1 MLIQNKPLVSIIMNC
16 LNCEQYLRDAIDS
29 VYAQTYD
36 NWEIV
41 FWDNGSCD
49 KSSEIAKSYDS
60 KLKYF
65 RSEETSIL
73 GAARVSAVGR
83 AKGEY
88 FAFLD
93 CDDIW
98 FKDKLNKQM
107 KIFFE
112 DGEDLGLVY
121 GRCEVLYQNK
131 NEKIISKGPLVEG
144 SIFENL
150 AKENFIPFVSV
161 IVKSNVFHASG
172 GFPMSIKHST
182 DYWLFLKIAKN
193 YRVRAL
199 QEVCCTYR
207 YHSNNLSSKNRV
219 LAAKEAIQIVSM
231 FLPGKAANEGLKYH
245 NDNLTIAYI
254 KEWSILKSL
263 DNLLKNGGLFRILF
277 KAISKITRILRV
289 KL

>member
-1 MLIQNKPLVSIIMNC
+1 MSLQKKPLVSVIMNC
-16 LNCEQYLRDAIDS
+16 LNCEQYLREAIDS

-36 NWEIV
+36 NWEII
-41 FWDNGSCD
+41 FWDNGSLD
-49 KSSEIAKSYDS
+49 RSEEIAKSYDS

-65 RSEETSIL
+65 KSEVTSIL
-73 GAARVSAVGR
+73 GAARVLAVEQ

-93 CDDIW
+93 CDDMW

-112 DGEDLGLVY
+112 DGENLGLVY
-121 GRCEVLYQNK
+121 GKCEVLYEN
-131 NEKIISKGPLVEG
+131 SKEIVINRETLPEG
-144 SIFENL
+144 IVYGDL
-150 AKENFIPFVSV
+150 AKENFIPFVSAV
-161 IVKSNVFHASG
+161 VKSEVFHTSG
-172 GFPMSIKHST
+172 GFPISIKHST

-193 YRVRAL
+193 YRVRAI

-231 FLPGKAANEGLKYH
+231 FLPGMAANRGLKV
-245 NDNLTIAYI
+245 
-254 KEWSILKSL
+254 SIMITLQL
-263 DNLLKNGGLFRILF
+263 HILKNGRY
-277 KAISKITRILRV
+277 
-289 KL
+289 

>member
-1 MLIQNKPLVSIIMNC
+1 MQNKPLVSVIMNC

-150 AKENFIPFVSV
+150 VKENFIPFVSV

-207 YHSNNLSSKNRV
+207 YHSNNLSSKNRL

>member
-1 MLIQNKPLVSIIMNC
+1 MQNKPLVSVIMNC

-131 NEKIISKGPLVEG
+131 KEKIISKGPLVEG

-150 AKENFIPFVSV
+150 VKENFIPFVSV

>member
-1 MLIQNKPLVSIIMNC
+1 MQNKPLVSVIMNC

-73 GAARVSAVGR
+73 GAARVSAVGK

-144 SIFENL
+144 LIFENL
-150 AKENFIPFVSV
+150 AKENFIAFVSV

>member
-1 MLIQNKPLVSIIMNC
+1 MQNKPLVSVIMNC

-144 SIFENL
+144 LIFENL